1 MPRGRHRHS
10 QPLHKLLAPTTVAA
24 TSVVCAAGSWVVGET
39 LVIRSLA
46 AAAGAAAVVGAFL
59 MRHWDRGAG
68 KRVTELTTALA
79 REEWKTDER
88 VAELENEAEE
98 AREKRAA
105 LDTKLR
111 AKRAELARL
120 RTEHADLL
128 RRYATAETE
137 RASALEVRRKLS
149 LEAADPAAK
158 ALAGAAAGPEDRTEA
173 RTDARRPTSADY
185 RKADAAL
192 RDLVRNAARQ
202 EIKRTVD
209 EARRREAAA
218 RLDRDGTADGTA
230 GSGGPA
236 KPAGDART
244 AAAGGG
250 LVREARE
257 HHTVPAAAAV
267 VPQLPAARRAA
278 SRAQG
283 GFDFFGT
290 GTGTGSGTG
299 AGSGSGTGA
308 GSVFAKGGSAAGAGA
323 SAPKAIAAPPAAGKP
338 DDDELAGAD
347 LADVVGDEAV
357 AEQELRKGDSGEVI
371 DLTAH
376 DETEQIDVAELRTAI
391 S

>member
-68 KRVTELTTALA
+68 KRVTELTTALT

-88 VAELENEAEE
+88 IAELENEAEE

-105 LDTKLR
+105 LDAKLR

-137 RASALEVRRKLS
+137 RASALEGRRL
-149 LEAADPAAK
+149 AQGATDPAAGTGTD
-158 ALAGAAAGPEDRTEA
+158 ALAG
-173 RTDARRPTSADY
+173 ARRPTSADY

-202 EIKRTVD
+202 DIKRTVE
-209 EARRREAAA
+209 EARRRDLAE
-218 RLDRDGTADGTA
+218 RLAQDGAGERGKHAADG
-230 GSGGPA
+230 
-236 KPAGDART
+236 ART
-244 AAAGGG
+244 PAAG
-250 LVREARE
+250 VEVVRE

-267 VPQLPAARRAA
+267 VPQHPAARRAA
-278 SRAQG
+278 SREQG

-290 GTGTGSGTG
+290 GAGAAASARTGTG
-299 AGSGSGTGA
+299 AG
-308 GSVFAKGGSAAGAGA
+308 
-323 SAPKAIAAPPAAGKP
+323 APKAIAAAPAPAPKAGKP
-338 DDDELAGAD
+338 DEGELAGAD

-371 DLTAH
+371 DLTVH

>member
-46 AAAGAAAVVGAFL
+46 VAAGAAAVVGAFL

-68 KRVTELTTALA
+68 KRVTELTTALT
-79 REEWKTDER
+79 REEWKTDDR
-88 VAELENEAEE
+88 IAELENDAEE
-98 AREKRAA
+98 AREMRAA

-137 RASALEVRRKLS
+137 RASALEGRRKLAQ
-149 LEAADPAAK
+149 EATDPAAK
-158 ALAGAAAGPEDRTEA
+158 TLAGASPGPKGRTGA
-173 RTDARRPTSADY
+173 PPLKPADY

-202 EIKRTVD
+202 DIKRTIEV
-209 EARRREAAA
+209 ARRREAAE
-218 RLDRDGTADGTA
+218 RLVQDGPDG
-230 GSGGPA
+230 GGERGKHA
-236 KPAGDART
+236 ATGART
-244 AAAGGG
+244 AAKGAD
-250 LVREARE
+250 VVRE

-267 VPQLPAARRAA
+267 VPQHPAARRAA

-290 GTGTGSGTG
+290 GAGPASGTGVASGTG
-299 AGSGSGTGA
+299 AG
-308 GSVFAKGGSAAGAGA
+308 
-323 SAPKAIAAPPAAGKP
+323 APKAIAAAPTAGKP
-338 DDDELAGAD
+338 DDGERGGDRGGDLGGELAGAD

-371 DLTAH
+371 DLTVH